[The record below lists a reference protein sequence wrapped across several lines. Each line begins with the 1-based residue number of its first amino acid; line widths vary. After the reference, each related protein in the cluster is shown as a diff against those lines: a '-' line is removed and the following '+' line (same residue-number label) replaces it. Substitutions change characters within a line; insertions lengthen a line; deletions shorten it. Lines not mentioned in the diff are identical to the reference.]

1 MAARSPAARS
11 LALRRLPPL
20 EGAPA
25 TPREEGEGGSPREE
39 DDDAESA
46 RAEGGEAARKREL
59 WGSGASIERR
69 FKAGE
74 AGGGGALGLEPGAC
88 SPCNGARGV
97 ALSADARVSYL
108 VQLTRSEPDLAPSFF
123 LRHSEISQRYAVAAK
138 DTSLGSL
145 RKAGERKERR
155 EQWLVAHK
163 RLAETLAANLS
174 KHEARQA
181 EEARLR
187 AERNRVRQERRRAI
201 REAAALTIQT
211 PLRSFIARRRVAAKR
226 RRRELAAAAI
236 QTKFRDVRSCAPAK
250 VRARA
255 LRHER
260 AVTKVQS
267 CARGFL
273 GRKVAAQRRDVR
285 ERERATAEQRRL
297 DEAAAKMQKIV
308 RGRTSRR
315 RVAAMADERHRKD
328 AAARERAERVRAA
341 REKKEHE
348 TEEALARMREA
359 RRLRMLNN
367 GAPEQPPVKLMG
379 GGKEAKAK
387 KKA

>member
-11 LALRRLPPL
+11 PALRRLPPL

-39 DDDAESA
+39 DAESA
-46 RAEGGEAARKREL
+46 RAEGGAAARKREL

-69 FKAGE
+69 FKAGDF
-74 AGGGGALGLEPGAC
+74 GGGGALGLAPGAC
-88 SPCNGARGV
+88 SPCNGVRGV
-97 ALSADARVSYL
+97 ALPDDARVSHL
-108 VQLTRSEPDLAPSFF
+108 VQLTCSEPDLAPSFF

-155 EQWLVAHK
+155 EQCLVAHK
-163 RLAETLAANLS
+163 RLAETLAANLA

-187 AERNRVRQERRRAI
+187 AERNRMRQERRRAI

-211 PLRSFIARRRVAAKR
+211 PLRSFVARRRVAAKR

-236 QTKFRDVRSCAPAK
+236 QSKFRDVRSCAPEC
-250 VRARA
+250 ARA

-273 GRKVAAQRRDVR
+273 GRKVAARRRVVR
-285 ERERATAEQRRL
+285 ELERATAEQRHL
-297 DEAAAKMQKIV
+297 D
-308 RGRTSRR
+308 
-315 RVAAMADERHRKD
+315 
-328 AAARERAERVRAA
+328 
-341 REKKEHE
+341 
-348 TEEALARMREA
+348 
-359 RRLRMLNN
+359 
-367 GAPEQPPVKLMG
+367 
-379 GGKEAKAK
+379 
-387 KKA
+387 

>member
-1 MAARSPAARS
+1 MAARLPAARSP
-11 LALRRLPPL
+11 ALRRLPPL

-39 DDDAESA
+39 DAESA
-46 RAEGGEAARKREL
+46 RAEGGAAARKHEL

-69 FKAGE
+69 FKAGDF
-74 AGGGGALGLEPGAC
+74 GGGGALGLAPGAC
-88 SPCNGARGV
+88 SPCNGVRGV
-97 ALSADARVSYL
+97 ALPDDARVSHL
-108 VQLTRSEPDLAPSFF
+108 VQMTRSEPDLAPSFF

-145 RKAGERKERR
+145 RTAAERKERR
-155 EQWLVAHK
+155 EQCLVAHK
-163 RLAETLAANLS
+163 RLAETLAANLA

-187 AERNRVRQERRRAI
+187 AERNRMRQERRRATC
-201 REAAALTIQT
+201 EAAALIIQA
-211 PLRSFIARRRVAAKR
+211 PLRSFIARRRVATKR

-236 QTKFRDVRSCAPAK
+236 QTKFRDVRCCAPAK
-250 VRARA
+250 ERARA

-273 GRKVAAQRRDVR
+273 GREVAARRRVVR
-285 ERERATAEQRRL
+285 ELERATAEQRHL
-297 DEAAAKMQKIV
+297 DEAATKMQKIV

-315 RVAAMADERHRKD
+315 GVAAMVDERHRKD
-328 AAARERAERVRAA
+328 AAARERAERIRAA

-359 RRLRMLNN
+359 RRLRMLNS
-367 GAPEQPPVKLMG
+367 GAPEQPPVKVKG